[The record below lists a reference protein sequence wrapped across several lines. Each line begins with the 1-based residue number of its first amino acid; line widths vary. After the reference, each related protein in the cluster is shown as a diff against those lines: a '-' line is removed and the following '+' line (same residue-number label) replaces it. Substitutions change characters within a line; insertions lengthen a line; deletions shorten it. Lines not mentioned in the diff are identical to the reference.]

1 MKKNTI
7 VVSPSSLRDGRKAL
21 SEELAKN
28 KLSSKEI
35 TLGVLLMEEMFFRL
49 KKGMEGGEDF
59 SANVS
64 VRHIWG
70 QTSIRMEAKGSEY
83 NPVPEVTEQEADDV
97 DEEEVYRLAILK
109 SNRQKLSCVRKNGA
123 NIVTIKVQGLDS
135 TKRQLI
141 YTVSALVLG
150 SICGLAMQLFLDA
163 ASIAAVNDGI
173 IAPVRNLFLN
183 ALHMMMAPVTFFAII
198 AGVTNISDAALIG
211 KLGGKMVIVSLFM
224 QVLIALL
231 GLGLGLVLFTGDLTY
246 IQAGIAS
253 TGETVTKNV
262 SLVDMLFDIVPKN
275 LVDPFKGENILQ
287 VMFLAVFF
295 GIIINQMGEKA
306 KGAVDTIDFIFRF
319 VIAVLKFIVKA
330 IPLVVFL
337 SMASLLA
344 STGMES
350 LIAFSSL
357 FGGLVLGVLIVWTVC
372 AVTIL
377 LFGRLSPVPAIKKIA
392 GLSPLVFTVS
402 SSHARLP
409 FVLKFC
415 AEKLG
420 IDGKLAAFSIP
431 VGVQLNK
438 AGNCIFFS
446 LVTLM
451 LMRVYNIEMPL
462 SLFIT
467 LWISVCIMAIAK
479 PPIPCGGIICIA
491 YLFTVVGVPPEAISI
506 ILCVDPIAAMFNGVC
521 NESANMTTSFIVSKD
536 AGMMDEKKY
545 FTV

>member
-1 MKKNTI
+1 MEKNT
-7 VVSPSSLRDGRKAL
+7 VAVSASSLRDGRKKL
-21 SEELAKN
+21 SEELARN
-28 KLSSKEI
+28 KLSPKEI
-35 TLGVLLMEEMFFRL
+35 TLGGLLMEEMFFRL

-59 SANVS
+59 SVKVS
-64 VRHIWG
+64 ARHIWG
-70 QTSIRMEAKGSEY
+70 QTSIRMEAKGIEY
-83 NPVPEVTEQEADDV
+83 NPVPEITEREEDNV
-97 DEEEVYRLAILK
+97 DEEDVYRLAILK
-109 SNRQKLSCVRKNGA
+109 SNRQKLSCVRKNGT

-135 TKRQLI
+135 TKKQLI
-141 YTVSALVLG
+141 YTVSALVFG
-150 SICGLAMQLFLDA
+150 SICGLAMQVFLDG
-163 ASIAAVNDGI
+163 ASIAAINNSI
-173 IAPVRNLFLN
+173 IVPVRSLFLN

-211 KLGGKMVIVSLFM
+211 KLGGKMVMVSLFM

-231 GLGLGLVLFTGDLTY
+231 GLSLGILIFTGDLSY
-246 IQAGIAS
+246 IQAGITS
-253 TGETVTKNV
+253 TGETVTKHV
-262 SLVDMLFDIVPKN
+262 SLMDMLFNIVPKN
-275 LVDPFKGENILQ
+275 LVDPFKGDNILQ

-295 GIIINQMGEKA
+295 GIIMNQMGEKA
-306 KGAVDTIDFIFRF
+306 KGAIDSIDFVFRF

-344 STGMES
+344 STGMDS

-357 FGGLVLGVLIVWTVC
+357 FGGLVVGVLIVWAVC
-372 AVTIL
+372 ALTIL

-415 AEKLG
+415 TEKLG
-420 IDGKLAAFSIP
+420 IEGKLAAFSIP

-451 LMRVYNIEMPL
+451 LMQVYNIDMPM

-467 LWISVCIMAIAK
+467 LWVSVCIMAIAK

-521 NESANMTTSFIVSKD
+521 NESANMVTSFIVAKD
-536 AGMMDEKKY
+536 AGMMDQKKY
-545 FTV
+545 FSI